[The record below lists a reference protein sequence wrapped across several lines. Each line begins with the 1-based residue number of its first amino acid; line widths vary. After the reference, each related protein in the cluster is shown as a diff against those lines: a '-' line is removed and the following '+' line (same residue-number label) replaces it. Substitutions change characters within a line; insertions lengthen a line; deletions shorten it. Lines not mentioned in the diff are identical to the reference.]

1 MGSRLG
7 VALVASACT
16 ALALG
21 GIALATDL
29 VADRT
34 PAAAPKM
41 NGCANKQ
48 TGALRLANR
57 CKKTE
62 RKVSWA
68 IVGPVGPKAP
78 ELLAGSVAFV
88 DALDTDGFIGLGGL
102 PAVQPAAADAGSE
115 LAVGA
120 VLSGFRAN
128 ARGFAT
134 GTVTVNVLRS
144 TTGVDGTYTPTGITC
159 GLTSAPDLLPDTA
172 HSAAFAAG
180 DYLAV
185 EIVNPTGTFLRNV
198 RWTASYR

>member
-21 GIALATDL
+21 EIALATDL

-41 NGCANKQ
+41 NGSANKQ

-88 DALDTDGFIGLGGL
+88 DGLDTDGFIGLGGL
-102 PAVQPAAADAGSE
+102 PAVQPPPPCGLQ

-120 VLSGFRAN
+120 TLSGFRAN

-144 TTGVDGTYTPTGITC
+144 TTGVDGTVRGDRHHLRPR
-159 GLTSAPDLLPDTA
+159 LRRADLLGHGPFGRL
-172 HSAAFAAG
+172 HRRRLPGRG
-180 DYLAV
+180 D
-185 EIVNPTGTFLRNV
+185 R
-198 RWTASYR
+198 